1 MNVDMSVPT
10 RDEIEN
16 MSDIEHKVLEN
27 RLRRAAERQDLR
39 LVKSR
44 ARDPRSLLYGTYML
58 LDAATNAVVF
68 ADHSTGRGYGLDL
81 VDVAEWLF
89 GDTRERFAAQAD
101 AREVLR

>member
-1 MNVDMSVPT
+1 MTINMSIPT

-16 MSDIEHKVLEN
+16 MSDTDHKVLEN

-39 LVKSR
+39 LLKSR
-44 ARDPRSLLYGTYML
+44 ARDPRSRLYGTYML
-58 LDAATNAVVF
+58 VDQNNGVVF

-89 GDTRERFAAQAD
+89 GDRERFAVQAD
-101 AREVLR
+101 AREALR